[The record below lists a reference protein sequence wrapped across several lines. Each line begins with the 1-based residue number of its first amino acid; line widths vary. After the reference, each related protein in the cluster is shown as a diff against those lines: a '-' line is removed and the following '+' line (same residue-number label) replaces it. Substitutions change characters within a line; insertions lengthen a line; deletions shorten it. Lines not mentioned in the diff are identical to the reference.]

1 MTNSSTDKI
10 TTLSVLG
17 AIALIATPIA
27 LYPKESADFIRSTY
41 LLTVDIFGA
50 TYMIFGACML
60 LFVLY
65 IAFSKFGNHRLGGDD
80 IGPDYS
86 LFSWACMLFCSGI
99 GGGILYWSIVEWA
112 YYAGEGLFGIEPFSD
127 RAYHLASAYGVFHW
141 GFTGWALYTIP
152 AIAVA
157 VPFYKHNIGS
167 LRLSSALRTSKENQ
181 KT

>member
-99 GGGILYWSIVEWA
+99 GGGILSVSYT
-112 YYAGEGLFGIEPFSD
+112 
-127 RAYHLASAYGVFHW
+127 HL
-141 GFTGWALYTIP
+141 TLPTIYS
-152 AIAVA
+152 V
-157 VPFYKHNIGS
+157 
-167 LRLSSALRTSKENQ
+167 
-181 KT
+181 

>member
-99 GGGILYWSIVEWA
+99 DG
-112 YYAGEGLFGIEPFSD
+112 
-127 RAYHLASAYGVFHW
+127 RFHQ
-141 GFTGWALYTIP
+141 LH
-152 AIAVA
+152 A
-157 VPFYKHNIGS
+157 VPLLFP
-167 LRLSSALRTSKENQ
+167 SSQIPYVHTPGLGHPRRQQWCEQ
-181 KT
+181 